1 MMKKYLL
8 FLLGIAILAIPCL
21 AWDIT
26 IDRTSPSSIVWNVS
40 QKPGEIAFASYDG
53 INLSGYDPN
62 TSVLIQSDLS
72 SGTYHSLKV
81 ISSGETA
88 TLSGSTNTSAAERVN
103 TLISDW
109 FYVGL
114 TLVLFFCGFAIHR
127 WLFFVGSGISLYGLA
142 VWMEKTA
149 IQVTDIWHIQYF
161 IYIFFFVFG
170 FFLWAVKIKT
180 GGKNR

>member
-1 MMKKYLL
+1 MKKQL
-8 FLLGIAILAIPCL
+8 FLILIIGVLIFSPVL

-40 QKPGEIAFASYDG
+40 QKPGTITFASYDG
-53 INLSGYDPN
+53 INISGYDPN
-62 TSVLIQSDLS
+62 TTILIQSDLS
-72 SGTYHSLKV
+72 SGTYHSLKIV
-81 ISSGETA
+81 SSGETA
-88 TLSGSTNTSAAERVN
+88 TLSGSTNTSSAERVN

-114 TLVLFFCGFAIHR
+114 TLALFFCGFVIHR

-142 VWMEKTA
+142 VWMEKTSV
-149 IQVTDIWHIQYF
+149 QVTDIWHIQYF
-161 IYIFFFVFG
+161 IFIFFFVFG

>member
-1 MMKKYLL
+1 MKKII
-8 FLLGIAILAIPCL
+8 FILIGLILMISPCL
-21 AWDIT
+21 AWDIS

-40 QKPGEIAFASYDG
+40 QKPGIITFASYDG

-62 TSVLIQSDLS
+62 TSILIQSDLS
-72 SGTYHSLKV
+72 SGTYHTLKV
-81 ISSGETA
+81 ISSGESA

-109 FYVGL
+109 FYVVLALG
-114 TLVLFFCGFAIHR
+114 LFFCGFAIHR

-142 VWMEKTA
+142 VWMEKTSVQ
-149 IQVTDIWHIQYF
+149 ITDIWHIQYF
-161 IYIFFFVFG
+161 IFIFFFVFG
-170 FFLWAVKIKT
+170 FFLWAVKIKS